1 MSVEQIYVIGKS
13 NLFVAG
19 KDLVSGGIVISKF
32 SADGRRES
40 VARIIDDGR
49 DFSLL
54 TFSEQN
60 RIHINYLNTNIK
72 TRLKDGSEPPQE
84 VHEQVEIITKHNSK
98 LLIRSLSSEKDS
110 GIIVLY
116 SDNDSVLWSIA
127 LFTLTKND
135 SLLVSLPKSS

>member
-19 KDLVSGGIVISKF
+19 KDLVSGGIIISKF

-54 TFSEQN
+54 TFSE
-60 RIHINYLNTNIK
+60 
-72 TRLKDGSEPPQE
+72 
-84 VHEQVEIITKHNSK
+84 
-98 LLIRSLSSEKDS
+98 
-110 GIIVLY
+110 
-116 SDNDSVLWSIA
+116 
-127 LFTLTKND
+127 
-135 SLLVSLPKSS
+135 